1 MAILLGEG
9 MSTGRQLL
17 EELRRDEELR
27 RALAEELIPEA
38 LRNRQLRRAM
48 LLAVSKEMATKD
60 DIEGLKKATKEEIEN
75 LRVAT
80 KAEIEGLKEDVENL
94 KVAMEG
100 LKKDIES
107 LREDVEGLK
116 KDMESLRKAS
126 KEDMEKLAAELKLYV
141 DARVSE
147 VNRRIDDLYGVMKAS
162 LVAIVVTLASTILVP
177 LLLRVLF

>member
-1 MAILLGEG
+1 LG
-9 MSTGRQLL
+9 
-17 EELRRDEELR
+17 
-27 RALAEELIPEA
+27 EELIPEA

-75 LRVAT
+75 LRAAT

-100 LKKDIES
+100 LKKD
-107 LREDVEGLK
+107 
-116 KDMESLRKAS
+116 MESLRKAS
-126 KEDMEKLAAELKLYV
+126 KEDTEKLAAELKSYV
-141 DARVSE
+141 DARISE
-147 VNRRIDDLYGVMKAS
+147 VNMRIDDLYGVMKAS

>member
-1 MAILLGEG
+1 

>member
-1 MAILLGEG
+1 

-75 LRVAT
+75 LRAAT
-80 KAEIEGLKEDVENL
+80 KAEIEGLKEDVEGL

-100 LKKDIES
+100 LKKDIESLRKDTES

-126 KEDMEKLAAELKLYV
+126 KEDMEKLGAELKSYV
-141 DARVSE
+141 DARIGE